1 MEKELIN
8 KIKDGDQQ
16 AFELLYRRYYKRM
29 CVFAF
34 KFLRQEDLAEEVVQE
49 VFLNI
54 WKNKAKIRTN
64 TSFQSYL
71 FQSVQNR
78 SINCLEHEKIK
89 KNYAEVMMV
98 AYQDGFNTENTDSL
112 LNQELEQL
120 VNSTLENLPPK
131 CRQIFIMSRFEGKKY
146 NEIADELSISV
157 KTVETQIGRALSVFR
172 KALSAYLSVL
182 LLMLVK

>member
-1 MEKELIN
+1 
-8 KIKDGDQQ
+8 
-16 AFELLYRRYYKRM
+16 
-29 CVFAF
+29 
-34 KFLRQEDLAEEVVQE
+34 
-49 VFLNI
+49 
-54 WKNKAKIRTN
+54 
-64 TSFQSYL
+64 
-71 FQSVQNR
+71 
-78 SINCLEHEKIK
+78 LEHEKIK

-120 VNSTLENLPPK
+120 VNSTLENLPLK

-146 NEIADELSISV
+146 KEIADELSISV

-182 LLMLVK
+182 LLMIVK